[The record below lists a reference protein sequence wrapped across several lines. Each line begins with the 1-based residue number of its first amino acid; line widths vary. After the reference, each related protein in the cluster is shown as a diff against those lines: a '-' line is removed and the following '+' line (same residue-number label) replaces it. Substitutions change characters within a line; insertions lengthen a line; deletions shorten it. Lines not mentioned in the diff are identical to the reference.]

1 MRSISFTL
9 LSVMSV
15 LLLQAPV
22 VHAGII
28 NGDFS
33 GELSGWST
41 MDCGVDCFIPSASIS
56 ANSDGQA
63 VLATQ
68 GIASG
73 VSLTSL
79 YQSFS
84 IPSSATTLSFDVGF
98 WRTDADALNP
108 DESFGINDFLS
119 ISYLDNTGDTSYDR
133 SLMAFNADGPYNALG
148 TLTPLSDGWYR
159 FSILINDLANHSGTL
174 YFDLNDQNDG
184 FHSIAK
190 VDNVILSSSVPESS
204 STILLLG
211 IGLLFI
217 LGFARKVRICLKD
230 QAS

>member
-1 MRSISFTL
+1 MC
-9 LSVMSV
+9 V

-22 VHAGII
+22 VQAGII

-56 ANSDGQA
+56 VNSDGQA

-68 GIASG
+68 GINSG

-84 IPSSATTLSFDVGF
+84 IPSSVTTLSMDVGF

-108 DESFGINDFLS
+108 DEPFGVSDFLS
-119 ISYLDNTGDTSYDR
+119 VSYLDDSGDTGYDR
-133 SLMAFNADGPYNALG
+133 SLISFNSDGPYNASGALV
-148 TLTPLSDGWYR
+148 PLSDGWYR
-159 FSILINDLANHSGTL
+159 LFIIINDLADRSGTL

-184 FHSIAK
+184 FQSVVK
-190 VDNVILSSSVPESS
+190 VDNVTLISDVPESS

-217 LGFARKVRICLKD
+217 LGFARKERICLKN